1 MKTAQQILNDKKH
14 NDILSVE
21 PDRPVIDALIIMAEY
36 KIGALL
42 VMQKN
47 KLLGIISERDYA
59 REIVLKGKSSKEC
72 LIEEVMTKDV
82 ITIYAKDTYDKGL
95 ELMTENRIRHLPVVE
110 NKKVVGM
117 LSLGD
122 LAKETITHQKF
133 LIDQLESFIKS

>member
-14 NDILSVE
+14 NDILSIE

-47 KLLGIISERDYA
+47 KLFGIISERDYA

-82 ITIYAKDTYDKGL
+82 ITIDANDSYDKGL
-95 ELMTENRIRHLPVVE
+95 EIMTENRIRHLPVVD

-122 LAKETITHQKF
+122 LAKETITHQRF

>member
-14 NDILSVE
+14 NDIMSIE

-59 REIVLKGKSSKEC
+59 REIVLKGKSSKKC

-82 ITIYAKDTYDKGL
+82 ITIDANDTYDKGL
-95 ELMTENRIRHLPVVE
+95 EIMTENRIRHLPVVE
-110 NKKVVGM
+110 NKTVVGM

-122 LAKETITHQKF
+122 LAKETITHQRF

>member
-14 NDILSVE
+14 NDILSIE
-21 PDRPVIDALIIMAEY
+21 PDRPIIDALIIMAEY

-82 ITIYAKDTYDKGL
+82 ITIDANDTYDKGL
-95 ELMTENRIRHLPVVE
+95 EIMTENRIRHLPVVE
-110 NKKVVGM
+110 NKTVVGM

-122 LAKETITHQKF
+122 LAKETITHQRF

>member
-14 NDILSVE
+14 NDILSIA

-82 ITIYAKDTYDKGL
+82 ITIDANDTYDKGL
-95 ELMTENRIRHLPVVE
+95 KIMTENRIRHLPVLE

-122 LAKETITHQKF
+122 LAKETITHQRL

>member
-14 NDILSVE
+14 NDILSIE

-42 VMQKN
+42 VMHKN

-82 ITIYAKDTYDKGL
+82 ITIDANDTYDKGL
-95 ELMTENRIRHLPVVE
+95 EIMTENRIRHLPVLE
-110 NKKVVGM
+110 NKTVVGM

-122 LAKETITHQKF
+122 LAKETITHQRF

>member
-42 VMQKN
+42 VMQQN

-82 ITIYAKDTYDKGL
+82 ITIDANDSYDKGL
-95 ELMTENRIRHLPVVE
+95 EIMTENRIRHLPVIE
-110 NKKVVGM
+110 NKKVIGM

-122 LAKETITHQKF
+122 LAKETITHQRF

>member
-14 NDILSVE
+14 NDILSIE
-21 PDRPVIDALIIMAEY
+21 PERPVIDALIIMAEY

-42 VMQKN
+42 VMQNN

-59 REIVLKGKSSKEC
+59 REIVLKGKSSKQC
-72 LIEEVMTKDV
+72 LVEEVMTKAV
-82 ITIYAKDTYDKGL
+82 ITIDAKDTYDKGL

-122 LAKETITHQKF
+122 LAKETIIHQRL

>member
-14 NDILSVE
+14 NDILSVK

-47 KLLGIISERDYA
+47 KLIGIISERDYA
-59 REIVLKGKSSKEC
+59 REIVLQGKSSKEC

-82 ITIYAKDTYDKGL
+82 ITIDANDTYDKGL
-95 ELMTENRIRHLPVVE
+95 EIMTENRIRHLPVVE

-122 LAKETITHQKF
+122 LAKETITHQRF